1 MNCSSQSQIVIQREL
16 HERIRHVAFVEYF
29 IRAER
34 TGDWKLHLC
43 YVRQIIPH
51 FHAAGPLH
59 YAKSGRL
66 YLRQMEALKQTMPL
80 EEFKLFTEKGY
91 LFIRRRDSF

>member
-1 MNCSSQSQIVIQREL
+1 M
-16 HERIRHVAFVEYF
+16 HKRIRHVALVEHF

-34 TGDWKLHLC
+34 TGDWRLHLC

-51 FHAAGPLH
+51 FHAAGHLH

-66 YLRQMEALKQTMPL
+66 YLRQMEALKQTMPP
-80 EEFKLFTEKGY
+80 EEYKLFTEKGY
-91 LFIRRRDSF
+91 FSIRRRDSF